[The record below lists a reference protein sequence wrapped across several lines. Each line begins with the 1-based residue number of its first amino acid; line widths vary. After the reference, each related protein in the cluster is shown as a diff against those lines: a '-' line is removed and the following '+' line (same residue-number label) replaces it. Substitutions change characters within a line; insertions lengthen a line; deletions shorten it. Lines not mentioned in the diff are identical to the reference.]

1 MGFLSKLLIGAVG
14 FYAGVYV
21 DQNYKL
27 PSVSEPAKLLDE
39 INKLLEEYKNDKP
52 KVRQQCSTL
61 RFWPLVVAE
70 TLLKRLIRFY
80 SKVTD

>member
-52 KVRQQCSTL
+52 K
-61 RFWPLVVAE
+61 
-70 TLLKRLIRFY
+70 
-80 SKVTD
+80 